1 MSKKLLALLLALVM
15 IVGSFTSVLAENA
28 TETKKEDKKEPV
40 AAEEKKDEKSEE
52 KKDEK
57 SEEKKEEKTEE
68 KTEEKKEEVKDEALV
83 RAQEVLKKAGII
95 SGYSKDS
102 EDFKAEKN
110 VTRAEFASMIVRALN
125 LEESA
130 KSLATVPT
138 GFKDV
143 PTNLW
148 ANGYI
153 AVAKQQG
160 IINGY
165 PNGTFQPNRQISY
178 QDMATML
185 TIALGKAEVGTV
197 YPAGYIV
204 KAQQLGLFNN
214 VKPLAYTDMA
224 TRGDVFKMVYNMI
237 TSKEFGQRKI
247 LKAIVLENSRVE
259 NLAENEVTVEVID
272 VVQKADWADRS
283 RDKKGDQH
291 KYVLDKD
298 LKLDAEELLGKVVD
312 ITVDQNDK
320 IVEVKVD
327 DSYKVI
333 EGAVTEVTRNKIGI
347 DDTNYNVGFD
357 ERYDETDERIF
368 RTYLNDKNYAYRDFA
383 QKYTA
388 DKAYDFARVTLKN
401 GKVIFIDAYQFDD
414 IAPVTQVKDGA
425 VYYRDDTRKAN
436 EFKAAHLGQVRFHD
450 AKGFSVAEVK
460 DIVKDDVIHFYN
472 NYDCAIVRKDA
483 KVVTELVKTH
493 RDVKGREFA
502 VGKDAEYRL
511 KYVDY
516 LRAIYS
522 VEGKYFNVV
531 FGRED
536 LEPIIKDNVTILLGL
551 NNSVQLIESAKA
563 WKDGVNAVKKV
574 HSRGEVELLP
584 PTGEKFWATETRDSK
599 YEDYLVYGSTNNQK
613 LFDFDFDD
621 IVYYAGNDKNEIE
634 KMGVLLKKHYTVEK
648 ARFVENQ
655 NAAQQQGQPKY
666 IVVKDKVNVGYA
678 DNFKRTSLSARY
690 ITSGVMNYRYF
701 NNLKAYYL
709 DKDGELQQVGDW
721 DTFYDYNKDNKD
733 LESYVVSELE
743 LKNALTKNN
752 VKSYYFLSN
761 ANDIASIVIFNRAKD
776 TKYEQK
782 YAVVKDLFRS
792 TNEIGVVDANNNEYI
807 VDLDKKLPAN
817 VDERDIVLLNLE
829 KASLAKKEKTVVGHV
844 AKEVIDRGQ
853 ETVKFEALRPT
864 NTYLV
869 TYNDGRTQEVYFD
882 KDTNEFNRQST
893 DYAQIYF
900 AKDKDG
906 KDTDFIAVIRY
917 KDEKIGGSEEVG
929 DIRDLGMRT
938 NHTELEL
945 DGRFVPVTN
954 RILFKGATKS
964 EYGQKGYFDAD
975 IAKYIGGKV
984 KVYTN
989 RYNEIIC
996 VEGYK
1001 LPSELLVAD
1010 KVEILNKVKRAIEKL
1025 GKVNVPSAKASSE
1038 QAYFQAK
1045 VDALLT
1051 QMNKDLKAAKMIKAN
1066 VKATVAYAS
1075 NMFTTTVTYDSPTD
1089 TAETAANTAVATKPV
1104 EAKNAAKVLTAA
1116 EEAKAVNKAIEE
1128 LAPKYT
1134 VYAIYPV
1141 AGAYNV
1147 NDDDVL
1153 AFVKEQLAIA
1163 ASNSSLA
1170 NRYSDIQDFDAT
1182 KLTLKAAPNGVV
1194 ADKTDA
1200 TTKAGTYKV
1209 TFLYNGTELDAVVF
1223 TLGVKSAN

>member
-1 MSKKLLALLLALVM
+1 MSKKLLALLLAM
-15 IVGSFTSVLAENA
+15 IMVIGSFTSVFAEGEAKA
-28 TETKKEDKKEPV
+28 TETKP
-40 AAEEKKDEKSEE
+40 AATEAKPEEKKDEAKPEE
-52 KKDEK
+52 V
-57 SEEKKEEKTEE
+57 
-68 KTEEKKEEVKDEALV
+68 KTEEKKEEKVEKKEDAALT
-83 RAQEVLKKAGII
+83 RAIEVLKKAGYI
-95 SGYSKDS
+95 SGFSKET
-102 EDFKAEKN
+102 EDFKAEQN
-110 VTRAEFASMIVRALN
+110 VTRAQFASMIVRVMGS
-125 LEESA
+125 EKSA
-130 KSLATVPT
+130 EYLKSAPT
-138 GFKDV
+138 GFTDV
-143 PTNLW
+143 PAGHW

-153 AVAKQQG
+153 AVAKNAG
-160 IINGY
+160 YVNGY
-165 PNGTFQPNRQISY
+165 PDNTFKPEGQITY
-178 QDMATML
+178 AEMATML
-185 TIALGKAEVGTV
+185 TIALGKNE
-197 YPAGYIV
+197 AGDRFPQSYIM
-204 KAQQLGLFNN
+204 KAQQLGLFKDVEGVN
-214 VKPLAYTDMA
+214 YSDMA

-237 TSKEFGQRKI
+237 TNKEFGNRKI
-247 LKAIVLENSRVE
+247 LKAIVLENARVE
-259 NLAENEVTVEVID
+259 NLGEREVTVEVID
-272 VVQKADWADRS
+272 VVQKANWADAS

-298 LKLDAEELLGKVVD
+298 LKLDAEDLLGKVVD

-320 IVEVKVD
+320 IVEVKAD
-327 DSYKVI
+327 DTYKVI

-347 DDTNYNVGFD
+347 DGTNYNVGFD

-383 QKYTA
+383 QKYAA

-436 EFKAAHLGQVRFHD
+436 EFKAAHLEQVRFHD

-460 DIVKDDVIHFYN
+460 DIVKDDVIHFYSS
-472 NYDCAIVRKDA
+472 YEKAIVRKDA

-511 KYVDY
+511 LYADY

-536 LEPIIKDNVTILLGL
+536 LEPIIKDNVTILRGL

-634 KMGVLLKKHYTVEK
+634 KMGVLLKKHYTVTK
-648 ARFVENQ
+648 ARFEQNPNANQ
-655 NAAQQQGQPKY
+655 AGQPKY
-666 IVVKDKVNVGYA
+666 IVKKDEVKVGYA
-678 DNFKRTSLSARY
+678 DNFKITTLSARY
-690 ITSGVMNYRYF
+690 ITSGVMSYRYF

-721 DTFYDYNKDNKD
+721 DRFYEYNKDNKD

-761 ANDIASIVIFNRAKD
+761 ANDIASIVIFDKAKD

-782 YAVVKDLFRS
+782 YAVVKDFYRS
-792 TNEIGVVDANNNEYI
+792 TNEIGVVDAMGNEYI
-807 VDLDKKLPAN
+807 VDLDKKLPADIN
-817 VDERDIVLLNLE
+817 ERDIVLLNLE

-844 AKEVIDRGQ
+844 AKKVIDRNK
-853 ETVKFEALRPT
+853 ETVKFESLRPT

-900 AKDKDG
+900 AKDKNG

-917 KDEKIGGSEEVG
+917 MDGKIGGSENDA

-938 NHTELEL
+938 NHLELEL

-954 RILFKGATKS
+954 RILFKGARS
-964 EYGQKGYFDAD
+964 DYGQKGYFESSIDNY
-975 IAKYIGGKV
+975 KGGKV
-984 KVYTN
+984 KVYTD
-989 RYNEIIC
+989 RYGEIIC

-1001 LPSELLVAD
+1001 LPSELQVAD
-1010 KVEILNKVKRAIEKL
+1010 KVEILNSVKRAIEKL
-1025 GKVNVPSAKASSE
+1025 GTVYVPSAKTSQEAN
-1038 QAYFQAK
+1038 YFQAK
-1045 VDALLT
+1045 VDALVNA
-1051 QMNKDLKAAKMIKAN
+1051 MNKELKTAMKISASI
-1066 VKATVAYAS
+1066 KATVAYSA
-1075 NMFTTTVTYDSPTD
+1075 NKFTTTVVYDAP
-1089 TAETAANTAVATKPV
+1089 AANSLEAKANAAVANPNEVK
-1104 EAKNAAKVLTAA
+1104 AMNDAKVLTKA
-1116 EEAKAVNKAIEE
+1116 EEAKAVETAIKE
-1128 LAPKYT
+1128 LAPRYT
-1134 VYAIYPV
+1134 IEAIYPV
-1141 AGAYNV
+1141 AGTYNV

-1153 AFVKEQLAIA
+1153 AFVKEKLAIA
-1163 ASNSSLA
+1163 ATNSSLA
-1170 NRYSDIQDFDAT
+1170 HRYADIQDFDAA
-1182 KLTLKAAPNGVV
+1182 KLKLITPNGVV
-1194 ADKTDA
+1194 AEPTVDA
-1200 TTKAGTYKV
+1200 TTKAGAYKV
-1209 TFLYNGTELDAVVF
+1209 TFEYNGETLEAVVF
-1223 TLGVKSAN
+1223 TLGVKTAH